1 MVDIIGTLNIVDML
15 ESKDDKIK
23 AEKITQSKDEVSET
37 INENEV
43 TSDMTTKEVDSQEK
57 VIEADVSEVIDTDKV
72 SEESKVLIAEEIV
85 DDKKTTEV
93 TDAVKA
99 SVEIKTISLEEPPK
113 VEKSEETTH
122 EEIVSDESE
131 DVVTKNAE
139 QEKPTKEVEIIA
151 YDKLTLEELTDA
163 LEKLITTQKV
173 QHIKSTAEIIKSAFN
188 IKFGALLAEKKA
200 AFLADGGNTIDF
212 QYSSPIKSRYNKLL
226 SDYKKERDLHYS
238 NLEKQ
243 LKENLEK
250 RVQVIEEL
258 KSLIENAD
266 TKTMYKS
273 FRDLQNSWR
282 TIGPVPKTKYNDTW
296 KIFHH
301 HVERF
306 YDLLH
311 LSNDFRDL
319 DFKNNLEEKLKLIQ
333 KAEFLAEE
341 QDINIAFK
349 ELQEL
354 HKTWKEDIGPVAREM
369 RDDVWDKF
377 SAATKIIHDKR
388 HDHFRSM
395 KSQYGKII
403 ESKMAVIDEIL
414 SYDSS
419 QNKTHNDWQKSIKE
433 IDALRKK
440 YFDAGKL
447 PYSKSESIWQK
458 FKDATKQFNQEKN
471 KFYKQEKN
479 TQQENLEA
487 KLELIKLAESIKDSE
502 DWENCTN
509 TFKKIQS
516 DWKKIGHVPRKFS
529 DDIWKKFKSSCNHYF
544 DRYHNQKNALS
555 TEQKEVLDRKTAFL
569 ESLKVDDYSTK
580 DSVSDLINNWNQ
592 FGSTPKGSKV
602 VDVRFNKIIDSVLSN
617 LSISK
622 DEIVLLKFKNIIN
635 GYLAN
640 NDIRKLDSELIF
652 IRKKIDET
660 VREIQQLENNLS
672 FFSNASDDNPLVK
685 NVHKSINDFKDGLV
699 IWKNKLSYLR
709 SIDY

>member
-1 MVDIIGTLNIVDML
+1 ML

-23 AEKITQSKDEVSET
+23 PVKITKSKDEVSET
-37 INENEV
+37 TNENEV
-43 TSDMTTKEVDSQEK
+43 IIEKTTKELDSQE
-57 VIEADVSEVIDTDKV
+57 VITATDVSEVIDKDKA
-72 SEESKVLIAEEIV
+72 SEDAKALIVEEIV
-85 DDKKTTEV
+85 DIEKTNEV
-93 TDAVKA
+93 TDAVQVL
-99 SVEIKTISLEEPPK
+99 VEVESISLEELAK
-113 VEKSEETTH
+113 VENSPENTHIENAAVESKDAVEE
-122 EEIVSDESE
+122 
-131 DVVTKNAE
+131 NAE
-139 QEKPTKEVEIIA
+139 QIKPSKEVEIIA

-163 LEKLITTQKV
+163 LEKLISTQKV
-173 QHIKSTAEIIKSAFN
+173 QHVKSTSEAIKSAFN
-188 IKFGALLAEKKA
+188 IKFGALLSEKKA

-250 RVQVIEEL
+250 RVQVIEDL

-273 FRDLQNSWR
+273 FRDIQNTWR
-282 TIGPVPKTKYNDTW
+282 AIGPVPKTKYNDTW

-333 KAEFLAEE
+333 KAELLSEE
-341 QDINIAFK
+341 QDINVAFK

-354 HKTWKEDIGPVAREM
+354 HKIWKEDIGPVAREM

-388 HDHFRSM
+388 HDYFRDM

-403 ESKMAVIDEIL
+403 DKKLVIVEEIVN
-414 SYDSS
+414 YDSS
-419 QNKTHNDWQKSIKE
+419 NNKTHNDWQKSIKDIE
-433 IDALRKK
+433 ALRKK

-447 PYSKSESIWQK
+447 PYSKSESVWQK

>member
-1 MVDIIGTLNIVDML
+1 M
-15 ESKDDKIK
+15 
-23 AEKITQSKDEVSET
+23 
-37 INENEV
+37 
-43 TSDMTTKEVDSQEK
+43 
-57 VIEADVSEVIDTDKV
+57 
-72 SEESKVLIAEEIV
+72 
-85 DDKKTTEV
+85 
-93 TDAVKA
+93 
-99 SVEIKTISLEEPPK
+99 
-113 VEKSEETTH
+113 
-122 EEIVSDESE
+122 
-131 DVVTKNAE
+131 
-139 QEKPTKEVEIIA
+139 
-151 YDKLTLEELTDA
+151 
-163 LEKLITTQKV
+163 
-173 QHIKSTAEIIKSAFN
+173 
-188 IKFGALLAEKKA
+188 
-200 AFLADGGNTIDF
+200 
-212 QYSSPIKSRYNKLL
+212 L

-266 TKTMYKS
+266 TKTMHKS
-273 FRDLQNSWR
+273 FRDLQNTWR

-341 QDINIAFK
+341 QDINVAFK

-354 HKTWKEDIGPVAREM
+354 HKIWKEDIGPVAREM

-403 ESKMAVIDEIL
+403 ESKMVVIDEIL

-447 PYSKSESIWQK
+447 PYSKSESIWKK

-479 TQQENLEA
+479 AQQDNLQA
-487 KLELIKLAESIKDSE
+487 KLDLIKLADSIKDSE
-502 DWENCTN
+502 DWETATN

-529 DDIWKKFKSSCNHYF
+529 DDIWNKFKSACNHFF
-544 DRYHNQKNALS
+544 DRYHNQKNTLS
-555 TEQKEVLDRKTAFL
+555 AEQKEIVDKKLEFL
-569 ESLKVDDYSTK
+569 GNLKVEDYTTK
-580 DSVSDLINNWNQ
+580 DTVTDLLNNWNG
-592 FGSTPKGSKV
+592 FGSTPRSSKA
-602 VDVRFNKIIDSVLSN
+602 VDIQFNKFIDGVLSN
-617 LSISK
+617 LSIGK

-640 NDIRKLDSELIF
+640 NDHRKLDSEVLF
-652 IRKKIDET
+652 VRKKIDES

-685 NVHKSINDFKDGLV
+685 SVHQNINDFKAGLD
-699 IWKNKLSYLR
+699 IWKNKLAYLR
-709 SIDY
+709 TLEY

>member
-1 MVDIIGTLNIVDML
+1 ML
-15 ESKDDKIK
+15 ESKNDKIK
-23 AEKITQSKDEVSET
+23 VEKITKSKDKVSET
-37 INENEV
+37 ISKNEV

-57 VIEADVSEVIDTDKV
+57 VIEADVSEVINTEKL
-72 SEESKVLIAEEIV
+72 SEEAKVFIAEEIV
-85 DDKKTTEV
+85 DDEKINEI
-93 TDAVKA
+93 TDTVEA
-99 SVEIKTISLEEPPK
+99 SVEIETISLEEPPK
-113 VEKSEETTH
+113 AEKSEETTH
-122 EEIVSDESE
+122 EETVSDESE
-131 DVVTKNAE
+131 DVVTENAE
-139 QEKPTKEVEIIA
+139 QDKPTKEVEIIA

-163 LEKLITTQKV
+163 LEKLITTQKA
-173 QHIKSTAEIIKSAFN
+173 QHIKATAEIIKSAFN
-188 IKFGALLAEKKA
+188 IKFGVLLAEKKS

-266 TKTMYKS
+266 TKTMHKS
-273 FRDLQNSWR
+273 FRDLQNTWR

-341 QDINIAFK
+341 QDINVAFK

-354 HKTWKEDIGPVAREM
+354 HKIWKEDIGPVAREM

-395 KSQYGKII
+395 KSQYVVII
-403 ESKMAVIDEIL
+403 EAKMLIIDEIL

-419 QNKTHNDWQKSIKE
+419 KNKTHNDWQKSLKD

-447 PYSKSESIWQK
+447 PYSKSESIWEK
-458 FKDATKQFNQEKN
+458 FKEATKKFNREKN
-471 KFYKQEKN
+471 NFYKQEKN
-479 TQQENLEA
+479 TQQNNLKA
-487 KLELIKLAESIKDSE
+487 KLDLIKLAESLKDSE
-502 DWENCTN
+502 DWETTTN

-529 DDIWKKFKSSCNHYF
+529 DDIWNKFKSACNHFF
-544 DRYHNQKNALS
+544 DRYHNQKNTLS
-555 TEQKEVLDRKTAFL
+555 AEQKEIVDKKLEFL
-569 ESLKVDDYSTK
+569 GNLKVEDYTTK
-580 DSVSDLINNWNQ
+580 DAVTDLLNNWNG
-592 FGSTPKGSKV
+592 FGSTPRSSKA
-602 VDVRFNKIIDSVLSN
+602 VDLQFNKFIDGVLSN
-617 LSISK
+617 LSIGK

-640 NDIRKLDSELIF
+640 NDHRKLDSEVLF
-652 IRKKIDET
+652 
-660 VREIQQLENNLS
+660 VR
-672 FFSNASDDNPLVK
+672 
-685 NVHKSINDFKDGLV
+685 
-699 IWKNKLSYLR
+699 KLSL
-709 SIDY
+709 IHI